1 MDLARK
7 ALQEAESRDKE
18 EAKSKGEGAKV
29 VRSEAAKAAYWNLDR
44 LTKEVEAKTKE
55 IAEITERLETLKQ
68 SERTIAEEAQ
78 AKKEE
83 QRLTWERETAERR
96 AALEAEL
103 ARREEQARIRMEEQ
117 ARLQQILAPSAVAE
131 PSSSV
136 DKILADIKSDVR
148 RSSMASVSSATSATG
163 PDARIDKAAA
173 KAKAQVVRSLPS
185 PLQRGDTYITFCRSS

>member
-1 MDLARK
+1 MARK

-44 LTKEVEAKTKE
+44 LAKEVEAKTQE
-55 IAEITERLETLKQ
+55 IVDITARLEALKQ
-68 SERTIAEEAQ
+68 NERAIAEEAQ

-103 ARREEQARIRMEEQ
+103 AKREEQARLRMEEQ
-117 ARLQQILAPSAVAE
+117 ARLQQMLAPAAAPASN
-131 PSSSV
+131 SV
-136 DKILADIKSDVR
+136 DKILADIQSDVR
-148 RSSMASVSSATSATG
+148 RGSVAPAPSAASAAG
-163 PDARIDKAAA
+163 PETRLDKAAA
-173 KAKAQVVRSLPS
+173 KAKAQVSLLSTDSVVWQRSY
-185 PLQRGDTYITFCRSS
+185 RFCRSS